1 MLKGTNQE
9 VGRPHNRRIVLE
21 TIRQHGPLSRAEIAR
36 HVGLTIQT
44 VSTITSELQER
55 GFVRL
60 RPGVPKGRGFPA
72 PVLEIDPDGGYACG
86 VYVTPRGLEAGL
98 VNLCGKVLSRRAV
111 EAPRM
116 SAEEAFA
123 RIGAMVAELRADCPR
138 ERFIGVGMAMPG
150 PFDIESMSFV
160 GPTTMEGWAG
170 VDVYESLRDAVS
182 CPAFV
187 EVDSAAAAHCERLY
201 GVGEELFNFYHLF
214 LGVGLG
220 GCVIYDGHVVRGA
233 WGNAGEVGHIPLVPD
248 GDPCPCGNRGCLERY
263 LSLEA
268 YVRRTAVIG
277 EAEWLKE
284 VAPLLRAAIVT
295 IENLFDPETI
305 VLGGLAPVE
314 LRLKLLAL
322 TASLPNSLAA
332 RRDRRHP
339 RVILSRCGTDAV
351 LRGAASLAITQVLSP
366 RFAGPPQAAANRAAG
381 DPFARTGRARVE

>member
-1 MLKGTNQE
+1 
-9 VGRPHNRRIVLE
+9 
-21 TIRQHGPLSRAEIAR
+21 
-36 HVGLTIQT
+36 
-44 VSTITSELQER
+44 
-55 GFVRL
+55 
-60 RPGVPKGRGFPA
+60 
-72 PVLEIDPDGGYACG
+72 
-86 VYVTPRGLEAGL
+86 
-98 VNLCGKVLSRRAV
+98 
-111 EAPRM
+111 
-116 SAEEAFA
+116 
-123 RIGAMVAELRADCPR
+123 
-138 ERFIGVGMAMPG
+138 
-150 PFDIESMSFV
+150 
-160 GPTTMEGWAG
+160 
-170 VDVYESLRDAVS
+170 
-182 CPAFV
+182 
-187 EVDSAAAAHCERLY
+187 
-201 GVGEELFNFYHLF
+201 
-214 LGVGLG
+214 
-220 GCVIYDGHVVRGA
+220 VIYDGQVVRGA

-366 RFAGPPQAAANRAAG
+366 RFAGLPQAAANRAAG